1 MRFIRDLTIDTSKL
15 LNRICKQ
22 SRHYQVRQRAHCIL
36 LSYEGMKISDL
47 IDFFQV
53 SRRTIY
59 NWMNDWE
66 EQRLLGLYNQT
77 GRGRKPTFNEE
88 QKQKIK
94 EWVKLYPKDLKK
106 VLAQIKEEWGITVSK
121 DTIKRVLRSLVM
133 TWRRFKRGLAGE
145 PDPLEYK
152 EKQLALTK
160 LKEQEKRG
168 EIDLRYLDESGFCL
182 TPYVPYGWQEKGE
195 NIPIKSSH
203 SRRLNILGL
212 MNRHQEL
219 DAYIFEG
226 RINSEVV
233 ISCLD
238 KFAENLPIKT
248 VVVMDRASFHR
259 SKKIQNKIYEWKH
272 KNLEIFWLPSYSPQL
287 NLIEILWR
295 FMKYE
300 WIEIDAYS
308 SWQNLVNY
316 VEKIIRE
323 FGKEY
328 VINFA

>member
-1 MRFIRDLTIDTSKL
+1 MRFIRDLTFDTAKL
-15 LNRICKQ
+15 LHRIYKQ

-36 LSYEGMKISDL
+36 LSYEGVTISEL

-66 EQRLLGLYNQT
+66 DKRLLGLYNQT

-94 EWVKLYPKDLKK
+94 SWVKLYPKDLKK

-121 DTIKRVLRSLVM
+121 DTIKRVLRSLIM
-133 TWRRFKRGLAGE
+133 TWRRFQRGLAGE

-152 EKQLALTK
+152 EKELELTK

-195 NIPIKSSH
+195 KIPIKSSR

-212 MNRHQEL
+212 RNRHQEL

-226 RINSEVV
+226 RITSEVV

-248 VVVMDRASFHR
+248 VVVMDKASFHR
-259 SKKIQNKIYEWKH
+259 SKKIQDKINEWKH

-308 SWQNLVNY
+308 SWQNLINY
-316 VEKIIRE
+316 VEKVIRE